1 MSGDHETA
9 CRFCDKVFSSARNC
23 KRHKVDKRTAS
34 STFKLSSVISQRA
47 FSVECNVKDFV
58 F

>member
-9 CRFCDKVFSSARNC
+9 CRLCDKVFSSARNC

-34 STFKLSSVISQRA
+34 STFKLSSVIKRA